1 MSKTKT
7 KRGQYAV
14 IGNERYGLYVGYVE
28 SFDTRRRVAL
38 VRECRHVARWYGKT
52 GGITSLAAHGLCG
65 PDAGKSRIGAPAAGL
80 ATLTGVVNVFPC
92 TEAARLTFEAA
103 VQQ

>member
-38 VRECRHVARWYGKT
+38 VRE
-52 GGITSLAAHGLCG
+52 
-65 PDAGKSRIGAPAAGL
+65 
-80 ATLTGVVNVFPC
+80 
-92 TEAARLTFEAA
+92 
-103 VQQ
+103 